1 MVEPRRLLRA
11 NKGKHLGHDA
21 ADVYFNLQEDPEPPL
36 KKRNVDSLDDEY
48 TKLDQQQDEK
58 QSRLDDINA
67 TNKSDNEDENVEDD
81 AGEVRCDPCGTN
93 SSNYN
98 EDTDKGGTM
107 IECEAC
113 NTWQHARCMG
123 YRTDA
128 AIPKYYQ
135 CNRCKPRREAPPR
148 KVERKEVARPSA
160 GNQTRAN
167 VTKALATAIA
177 KAAPDMD
184 AAHWASQIENE
195 VYVWAGGTD
204 RKYVDKSRAV
214 MAMAKKV
221 GVLHDLDLSVLTAR
235 DVVTRPPEEI
245 DGDLRAVAEKV
256 RQELIRRLVL
266 AEEDLLKQ
274 RIRRTHKG
282 EELVGDDE
290 LGAMS
295 SEQHRLQETLIA
307 SKVVRE
313 VRNDTDPENASEPT
327 KSAFVRS
334 LTPPAQFNLYQL
346 GDDEDRKVES
356 DGDDEPVNDTND
368 ASDSDDEL
376 DLILK
381 GKEPTPQLHHPPPPP
396 KPEPVVRLPPMMPRR
411 FWEGDIIFPD
421 YVTVAVNAEFAGCT
435 NYVTPKDYS
444 TASFHNKAIRVCK
457 ELMVKPKYQIEGRLD
472 RAKADPYLGAV
483 GSSRDLYVVRLVAQD
498 SALAQHAKLKKYL
511 VLRKK
516 VGVLSGRPSFVKD
529 AYIVAVDDEADAPEY
544 LKFANV
550 DLGLFIVYVVK
561 KDYVPVG
568 KSILKKLA
576 PAEKETVPAP
586 VLPSLKL
593 PNSVADLDLILSKL
607 SGSPALIAQVSQ
619 PHEIQQHNQQEH
631 YQNSPQIYHNGP
643 QLYPFTPLFIP
654 PRPQVLTQPRQHQQP
669 QQLRSQAPP
678 ALLPQAPHHL
688 KPQANQ
694 LVSVPNQQPDM
705 LANITRDLTPSQIQ
719 YLSEVVTKNPHVQ
732 HNPQALLELLQQ
744 AQFS

>member
-21 ADVYFNLQEDPEPPL
+21 ADIYFNLQEDSEPPL
-36 KKRNVDSLDDEY
+36 KKRNVDLLDEEY

-58 QSRLDDINA
+58 QSRLDDTNA
-67 TNKSDNEDENVEDD
+67 ASKSDNEDENADD
-81 AGEVRCDPCGTN
+81 DDSGEVRCDPCGTT

-98 EDTDKGGTM
+98 EDTDAGGTM

-123 YRTDA
+123 YKTDA

-148 KVERKEVARPSA
+148 RAERKEVPRPSA
-160 GNQTRAN
+160 TSQTRAN

-177 KAAPDMD
+177 KAAPAMD

-195 VYVWAGGTD
+195 VYLWAGGTD

-221 GVLHDLDLSVLTAR
+221 GVLHDLDLAVLTAR

-290 LGAMS
+290 LGSTMS
-295 SEQHRLQETLIA
+295 GEQHQLEEILVA
-307 SKVVRE
+307 SKVERDVKNE
-313 VRNDTDPENASEPT
+313 ADAENASEST
-327 KSAFVRS
+327 KSAFARG

-356 DGDDEPVNDTND
+356 GDDEPTND
-368 ASDSDDEL
+368 ADDAGDSDDEL

-381 GKEPTPQLHHPPPPP
+381 GKEPAPQPHQPPPTP
-396 KPEPVVRLPPMMPRR
+396 KPEPAIKLPPMMPRR
-411 FWEGDIIFPD
+411 FWDGEIVFPD
-421 YVTVAVNAEFAGCT
+421 YVTVAVDAEFAGCT

-444 TASFHNKAIRVCK
+444 TASFHNKALRVCK
-457 ELMVKPKYQIEGRLD
+457 ELMVKSKYQIEGRLD

-483 GSSRDLYVVRLVAQD
+483 GTSRDLYLVRLVTRE

-511 VLRKK
+511 VLRQK
-516 VGVLSGRPSFVKD
+516 VGVLAGRPSFVKD
-529 AYIVAVDDEADAPEY
+529 AYVIAVEDEAHAPEY

-550 DLGLFIVYVVK
+550 DLGLYIVYVVK

-576 PAEKETVPAP
+576 PAEKEAVSAP
-586 VLPSLKL
+586 VLPALKL

-619 PHEIQQHNQQEH
+619 PNEIQQHDQQSN
-631 YQNSPQIYHNGP
+631 YNNGPMYLNGP
-643 QLYPFTPLFIP
+643 QLYPSTPQFMP
-654 PRPQVLTQPRQHQQP
+654 PRPQVLSQLRQHLQHPQHRP
-669 QQLRSQAPP
+669 QQPP

-688 KPQANQ
+688 KPQTNQ
-694 LVSVPNQQPDM
+694 LTSSPSQQPDM